1 MKKLINIEF
10 IGKFEEVKKNILSIA
25 EENNLAK

>member
-10 IGKFEEVKKNILSIA
+10 IERFEEVKKNFLSIA
-25 EENNLAK
+25 EENNLS